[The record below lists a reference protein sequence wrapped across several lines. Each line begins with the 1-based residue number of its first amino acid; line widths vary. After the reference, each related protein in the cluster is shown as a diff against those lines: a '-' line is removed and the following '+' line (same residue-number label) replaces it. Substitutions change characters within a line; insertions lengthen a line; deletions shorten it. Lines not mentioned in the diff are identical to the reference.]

1 MLPPPWTS
9 VVSAPFNRNS
19 DKETLISIVDCL
31 VCVVANADCVF
42 GIEKNTEIAVVN
54 VGESYGVEVV
64 DDDAAANFSVG
75 DAKVTA
81 EVSDDDVTHAED
93 RVVQNRRIVCV
104 EELVQ
109 ISVVAECLFS
119 DFTAE
124 LEVAVSLFEGRK
136 GDEFG
141 I

>member
-1 MLPPPWTS
+1 MVLPPPWTS

-19 DKETLISIVDCL
+19 DKETLVSIVNCL
-31 VCVVANADCVF
+31 MGVVANADCVL
-42 GIEKNTEIAVVN
+42 GIEKNVEIAVVN

-81 EVSDDDVTHAED
+81 EVSDNDIPSE
-93 RVVQNRRIVCV
+93 VQPVFVLGV
-104 EELVQ
+104 EGLVQ

-124 LEVAVSLFEGRK
+124 FEVAVSLLESGES
-136 GDEFG
+136 DEFG

>member
-1 MLPPPWTS
+1 MVLPPPWTS

-19 DKETLISIVDCL
+19 DKETLISVVDCL
-31 VCVVANADCVF
+31 VCVVANADCVL
-42 GIEKNTEIAVVN
+42 GIEKDLEIAVVN
-54 VGESYGVEVV
+54 IGEGYGVEVM
-64 DDDAAANFSVG
+64 DDDAAADFSVG
-75 DAKVTA
+75 DAEVTA
-81 EVSDDDVTHAED
+81 EVSDNDVATELLP
-93 RVVQNRRIVCV
+93 RVVCV

-109 ISVVAECLFS
+109 ISVVAECLFA

-124 LEVAVSLFEGRK
+124 LEVAVSLLESGE

>member
-1 MLPPPWTS
+1 M
-9 VVSAPFNRNS
+9 
-19 DKETLISIVDCL
+19 DCL

-81 EVSDDDVTHAED
+81 EVSDDDVTTKFLP
-93 RVVQNRRIVCV
+93 RIVCV

>member
-1 MLPPPWTS
+1 MVLPPWTS

-81 EVSDDDVTHAED
+81 EVSDDDVTTKFLP
-93 RVVQNRRIVCV
+93 RIVCV

>member
-1 MLPPPWTS
+1 M
-9 VVSAPFNRNS
+9 
-19 DKETLISIVDCL
+19 
-31 VCVVANADCVF
+31 CVVANADCVF
-42 GIEKNTEIAVVN
+42 GIEKNIEISVMN
-54 VGESYGVEVV
+54 VGECYGVEVM
-64 DDDAAANFSVG
+64 DNDTAADFSIG
-75 DAKVTA
+75 DAEVTA
-81 EVSDDDVTHAED
+81 EVSDNYVATEFLP
-93 RVVQNRRIVCV
+93 RIICV

-124 LEVAVSLFEGRK
+124 FEVAVTLFKGWE

>member
-1 MLPPPWTS
+1 M
-9 VVSAPFNRNS
+9 
-19 DKETLISIVDCL
+19 DCL

-75 DAKVTA
+75 EA
-81 EVSDDDVTHAED
+81 EVSDDDVTTKFLP
-93 RVVQNRRIVCV
+93 RIVCV

>member
-1 MLPPPWTS
+1 M
-9 VVSAPFNRNS
+9 
-19 DKETLISIVDCL
+19 DCL
-31 VCVVANADCVF
+31 MRVVANADGVF
-42 GIEKNTEIAVVN
+42 GIEKNLEIAVVN
-54 VGESYGVEVV
+54 VREGYWVEVM
-64 DDDAAANFSVG
+64 DDDTASDFSVG

-81 EVSDDDVTHAED
+81 EVSDNDVAAEFLP
-93 RVVQNRRIVCV
+93 RIVCV

-124 LEVAVSLFEGRK
+124 FEVAVTLFKGRE